1 MSDPAFQEPGSRSSY
16 ATGLLVRGRL
26 AMHRAVVRRA
36 VVAFLLLA
44 PPPLLLAAAGSAVLR
59 GTLRTREGQ
68 PLPGLLVIVTG
79 PESRTLLTGPD
90 GRYEATGLPV
100 GEYRLAVAEPGFVL
114 APEPVAVV
122 GPEPVSLDLV
132 LSPAPVREQVLV
144 AATRGEA
151 TSSTLGAS
159 VSVLD
164 REAIESRASSSFLH
178 LVQDLPGVAVAR
190 TGGIGS
196 QGSLFVRGGESRFAR
211 ILVDGVPVNTPGG
224 FYDFGGTLPF
234 DYERVEVVRG
244 AVSGLY
250 GTDALAGVVNIVTR
264 RPEPG
269 QAPDLRVSGEGGS
282 FSTWQGGLASSG
294 RASGFDWNAGLFRLE
309 TDNEVENNAFEQT
322 AAVAS
327 LGAAL
332 GADTTLR
339 TTLRAED
346 GTVGTP
352 GQVAFGRP
360 DLDASSDRTDVV
372 VGARLRHA
380 RGPAAHQLTAGVA
393 TTDQLSLNPVDSG
406 CYTPTAGTVTGAFPF
421 CDFPDPEGFQNDT
434 TRASLGYQLE
444 AQAGSRHLLTAGVDV
459 ERETGELG
467 NRGGDM
473 LSPSRTNGGVYV
485 QDRVVFGRRLFLTL
499 GGRLEHNDSFGWKAV
514 PRASLALR
522 LGQAQAT
529 ILKVSGGAGIK
540 EPDFYQSF
548 GQSFFAK
555 GNPDLKP
562 EGSVTFDFGIEQR
575 LLDGRLRAEATFF
588 HHDYEDQI
596 AYAILDYSTFE
607 ATYVNL
613 GKTRAQGL
621 ELRVEA
627 APHRLVSL
635 LAAYTL
641 TDGEVLVSSS
651 DFDPVYAAGQSLLR
665 RPKHQG
671 SFTLRL
677 GADRLSGALTV
688 VAVGASADSDFL
700 GMGLTRNEGYT
711 RVDARVRGRV
721 TRGLEAFV
729 VAENLCDEE
738 YQEAL
743 GYPALGRSVRAG
755 LRLRLGGAGRP

>member
-1 MSDPAFQEPGSRSSY
+1 
-16 ATGLLVRGRL
+16 
-26 AMHRAVVRRA
+26 MHRAVVRRA
-36 VVAFLLLA
+36 VAALLLLA
-44 PPPLLLAAAGSAVLR
+44 PPTLLLAAAGSAVLR

-68 PLPGLLVIVTG
+68 PLPGVLVTITG
-79 PESRTLLTGPD
+79 PETRTLVTGPD
-90 GRYEATGLPV
+90 GRYEASALPA
-100 GEYRLAVAEPGFVL
+100 GAYRLAVSEPGFVL
-114 APEPVAVV
+114 APEPVANLVA
-122 GPEPVSLDLV
+122 EPVSLDLV
-132 LSPAPVREQVLV
+132 LAPAPVREQVLV

-164 REAIESRASSSFLH
+164 REAIESRASSSYLH

-190 TGGIGS
+190 TGGLGS
-196 QGSLFVRGGESRFAR
+196 QGSMFVRGGESRFAR

-244 AVSGLY
+244 AVSSLY
-250 GTDALAGVVNIVTR
+250 GTDALAGVVNVVTR
-264 RPEPG
+264 RAEPG
-269 QAPDLRVSGEGGS
+269 QTPDFRVSGEGGS

-294 RASGFDWNAGLFRLE
+294 RTSGFDWNAGLFRLE
-309 TDNEVENNAFEQT
+309 TDNEVPNNAFEQT
-322 AAVAS
+322 AGIAS
-327 LGAAL
+327 LGAAV

-339 TTLRAED
+339 ATLRAED

-360 DLDASSDRTDVV
+360 DLDASSERTDVV
-372 VGARLRHA
+372 AGAQLRHA
-380 RGPAAHQLTAGVA
+380 RGPVVHQLTAGVA
-393 TTDQLSLNPVDSG
+393 TTDQLSLDPVDSG
-406 CYTPTAGTVTGAFPF
+406 CYTPTDGTVTGAFPF
-421 CDFPDPEGFQNDT
+421 CDFPDPDGFQNDT
-434 TRASLGYQLE
+434 TRASFGYQLE
-444 AQAGSRHLLTAGVDV
+444 AQVGSRHLLAAGVDV

-467 NRGGDM
+467 DRGGDL

-485 QDRVVFGRRLFLTL
+485 QDRVVLGQRLFLTV

-529 ILKVSGGAGIK
+529 ILRASGGAGIK

-562 EGSVTFDFGIEQR
+562 ERSVTFDFGIEQR
-575 LLDGRLRAEATFF
+575 LLDSRLRTEATYF
-588 HHDYEDQI
+588 HHEYKDQI
-596 AYAILDYSTFE
+596 AYAILDFSTFE

-621 ELRVEA
+621 ELKAEA
-627 APHRLVSL
+627 VPTPLLSL
-635 LAAYTL
+635 FAAYTL

-671 SFTLRL
+671 SFTLQL
-677 GADRLSGALTV
+677 GTDRLSGAFTV
-688 VAVGASADSDFL
+688 VAVGERADSDFL

-729 VAENLCDEE
+729 VAENLFDEE

-743 GYPALGRSVRAG
+743 GYPALGLSVRAG
-755 LRLRLGGAGRP
+755 LRLRLGGAARP